1 MWADVVRGWE
11 GQKRGFSCIHTSRL
25 HMPYAIAEHGLTLQ
39 TDCYLF
45 ASSARPSLIQ
55 IFIWIMTL
63 CHTPLLSIHIQHWG
77 EDTVSVAITDSVLV
91 VVVVNNDQ
99 DVFFP
104 AILST
109 SDVSPTTPHH
119 CLPMIRHEHT
129 LLMSHTTRCAG
140 AVPRCQPETT
150 GCLAMRQQ
158 QTPVSDL
165 RHAMSP
171 TPDEAGRPRSVEER
185 TECVN
190 MAENRI

>member
-11 GQKRGFSCIHTSRL
+11 GQKRGFSCIHTSQL

-63 CHTPLLSIHIQHWG
+63 CHTPLLPIHTQHWG
-77 EDTVSVAITDSVLV
+77 EDTVSVAITDSVVV

-109 SDVSPTTPHH
+109 SDVSPTTP
-119 CLPMIRHEHT
+119 LLTYDPPRTYT
-129 LLMSHTTRCAG
+129 LN
-140 AVPRCQPETT
+140 VPHDPLRRSSSEVPARDNRMPRDETT
-150 GCLAMRQQ
+150 ANTCL
-158 QTPVSDL
+158 
-165 RHAMSP
+165 
-171 TPDEAGRPRSVEER
+171 
-185 TECVN
+185 
-190 MAENRI
+190 